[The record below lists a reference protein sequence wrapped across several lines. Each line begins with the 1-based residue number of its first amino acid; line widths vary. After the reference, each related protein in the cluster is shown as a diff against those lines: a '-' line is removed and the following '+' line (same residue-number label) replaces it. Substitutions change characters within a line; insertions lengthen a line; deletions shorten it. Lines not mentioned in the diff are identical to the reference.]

1 MSKSP
6 IELALKKQALL
17 LESAIQRQQLA
28 QHAEGLK
35 PLFTG
40 ADRGLDA
47 LCWISQ
53 HPALVTAAS
62 VVALLMRPRFL
73 WRMSL
78 RGLYFWRLAKTLRG
92 RR

>member
-1 MSKSP
+1 MSKSR
-6 IELALKKQALL
+6 IELALRKQALL
-17 LESAIQRQQLA
+17 LECAMQRQQMA
-28 QHAEGLK
+28 QHAQGLK

-40 ADRGLDA
+40 ADRGIDA
-47 LCWISQ
+47 LCWVRQ

-62 VVALLMRPRFL
+62 AAALILRPRFL

>member
-1 MSKSP
+1 MSKSH
-6 IELALKKQALL
+6 IELALRKQTLL
-17 LESAIQRQQLA
+17 LECATQRQRLA

-47 LCWISQ
+47 LHWIRQ
-53 HPALVTAAS
+53 HPALVTTAS
-62 VVALLMRPRFL
+62 AVILLLRPRFL
-73 WRMSL
+73 WRMGL